1 MLETLNN
8 LYIDG
13 ENDPNQFLELSNAK
27 NIWNNTSI
35 KQETLEDNWRSSKY
49 IVEFNNQL
57 FNFISSKVPTE
68 YSDIYEKLEQNPI
81 EKKSGY
87 VELSFVNGD
96 SYSEIE
102 EHTLAQIMSS
112 INQALED
119 GYSLS
124 DITIITRKKKQIEV
138 ISEYLISNNISIFSS
153 ESLLLKNCTDV
164 QFLINNFKILQKRI

>member
-1 MLETLNN
+1 MIHETTSSEGGSCLVVGDPKQSI
-8 LYIDG
+8 YRWRG
-13 ENDPNQFLELSNAK
+13 DPNQFLELSNAK

-68 YSDIYEKLEQNPI
+68 YSDIYERLEQNPI

-102 EHTLAQIMSS
+102 EQTLAQIMSS

-124 DITIITRKKKQIEV
+124 DITIITRKKQIEGYFRV
-138 ISEYLISNNISIFSS
+138 FN
-153 ESLLLKNCTDV
+153 
-164 QFLINNFKILQKRI
+164 